1 LHEILP
7 VDEQGNHVEGKDI
20 YTDGISN
27 TYIRNDESGTPIA
40 VIGVDN
46 IAVVNTP
53 NGILIARRDL
63 SKNIG
68 QIAKEINKKAKGE

>member
-1 LHEILP
+1 
-7 VDEQGNHVEGKDI
+7 NHVEGEDV
-20 YTDGISN
+20 YTDGVSN
-27 TYIRNDESGTPIA
+27 TYVRNDGKGMPVA

-68 QIAKEINKKAKGE
+68 AIAKEINKKG